1 MEVVCSKAEMRLIET
16 QQRRKWPM
24 KKTFH
29 FSSRLGTIRELDCVR
44 SSKKKKKQQ
53 QTTSYFKR
61 PLLQLRP
68 HFFWGGLIRS

>member
-44 SSKKKKKQQ
+44 YSKKK
-53 QTTSYFKR
+53 TTTNDK
-61 PLLQLRP
+61 LL
-68 HFFWGGLIRS
+68 

>member
-1 MEVVCSKAEMRLIET
+1 MNFAFENKKNKKMEVVCSKAEMRLIET

-44 SSKKKKKQQ
+44 SSKKK
-53 QTTSYFKR
+53 TTTNDK
-61 PLLQLRP
+61 LL
-68 HFFWGGLIRS
+68 